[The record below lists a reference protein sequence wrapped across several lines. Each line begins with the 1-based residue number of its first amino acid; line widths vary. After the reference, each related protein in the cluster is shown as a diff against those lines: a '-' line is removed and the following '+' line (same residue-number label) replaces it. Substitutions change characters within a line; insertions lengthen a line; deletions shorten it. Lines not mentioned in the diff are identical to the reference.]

1 MSSTGNRVKLNLI
14 LRNVVDQDHVIKRKN
29 IVKER
34 TIIWID
40 QANLKGSTLM
50 KELSS
55 IYQIWDQILQRRKF
69 LMNSRNMVRFSIVAL
84 KGRMVD
90 QIFSDML

>member
-14 LRNVVDQDHVIKRKN
+14 LRNVVDLDHVIKRKN